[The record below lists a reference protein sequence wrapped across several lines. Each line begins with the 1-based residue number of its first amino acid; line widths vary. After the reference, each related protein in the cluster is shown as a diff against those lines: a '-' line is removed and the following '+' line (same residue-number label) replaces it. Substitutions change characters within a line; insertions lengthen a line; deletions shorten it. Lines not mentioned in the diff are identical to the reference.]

1 MQNPDQP
8 KFEYKG
14 GKLFL
19 DKEGRWFH
27 EGVEITHKLTAELFS
42 RSIKKD
48 EDGRYVLEVGQEW
61 APVQV
66 EDTPF
71 MVRRV
76 DVGEDSVRATLND
89 GSEEELDLDTLR
101 INDRNVLYCDVK
113 NKEYPARFL
122 RPAYYQLMN
131 HLVENESG
139 YAVKIGNRSWHIE
152 NSERQKESLLS
163 KTWNGC

>member
-1 MQNPDQP
+1 MQNTDQP

-27 EGVEITHKLTAELFS
+27 DGVEITHKLTVDLFS
-42 RSIKKD
+42 RSIRRDKS
-48 EDGRYVLEVGQEW
+48 GQYVLEVGPEW
-61 APVQV
+61 APVEV

-76 DVGEDSVRATLND
+76 DVEDDIVRATLND

-101 INDRNVLYCDVK
+101 ISDRNVLYCDVK

-131 HLVENESG
+131 HLVENRDG
-139 YAVKIGNRSWHIE
+139 YAIKIAGQNWYIK
-152 NSERQKESLLS
+152 NSERQKE
-163 KTWNGC
+163 